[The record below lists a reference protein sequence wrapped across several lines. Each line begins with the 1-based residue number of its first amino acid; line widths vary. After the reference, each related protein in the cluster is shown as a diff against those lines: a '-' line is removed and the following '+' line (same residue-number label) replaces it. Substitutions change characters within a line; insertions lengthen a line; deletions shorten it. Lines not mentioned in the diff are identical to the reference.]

1 MRINKF
7 KYFTFTYFDC
17 SLEQIEDIVL
27 KKWGDCKK
35 YKITYTPFKFDLYES
50 SPLKGGAHFEKVYFF
65 APKSCDDKCVMFS
78 NYSDGLSSL
87 VYQITYSLKIKAYSF
102 RIGTDDFPDA
112 INAFGYIENGTE
124 RRTVYAMKDPKW
136 KFYCQGEVQPFEDEK
151 LYRARTIKQKLNK
164 DILIA
169 YCVKLGFDIRDDDF
183 WESKQ
188 SILLERLSW

>member
-35 YKITYTPFKFDLYES
+35 YKITYTPFEFDLYES

-65 APKSCDDKCVMFS
+65 APKSCDGKCVMFS

-151 LYRARTIKQKLNK
+151 LYRARTIK
-164 DILIA
+164 
-169 YCVKLGFDIRDDDF
+169 
-183 WESKQ
+183 
-188 SILLERLSW
+188 